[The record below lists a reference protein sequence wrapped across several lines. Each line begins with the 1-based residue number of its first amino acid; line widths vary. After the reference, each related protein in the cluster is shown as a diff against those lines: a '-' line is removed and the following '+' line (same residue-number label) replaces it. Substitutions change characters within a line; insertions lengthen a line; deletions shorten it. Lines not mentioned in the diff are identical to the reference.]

1 MKPGEILF
9 LSKNE
14 VGKFIDQKEVLELT
28 EKALS
33 EFSLGNTIN
42 PSKLVLPT
50 NPYHNG
56 HINSMPSY
64 MRFGD
69 AAGVKV
75 VSVYN
80 DNPKKYGLPTTIGT
94 ILLFDPETGMPICI
108 MDGTLITDLRT
119 GAVSGVNAKYLAK
132 KDSRSLAIVGAG
144 VQGYTSMEMIL
155 RAMPGISE
163 VVACDLSPE
172 RREEFI
178 SKGVAEYPGVS
189 FSGIEDHRTA
199 LRDTDIV
206 VYATSADRPL
216 LENGDPAE
224 GVTVITVCELLTR
237 KSVGMFDH
245 WYTDFAECA
254 LERYNDGGKQS
265 AEARGL
271 AWEDLTM
278 DLVRGE
284 TGDVITGK
292 LPGRTNDREKILA
305 GAVGVSVEDV
315 ICAELVYKKAIDQ
328 GYGRILDLEDL

>member
-94 ILLFDPETGMPICI
+94 ILL
-108 MDGTLITDLRT
+108 L
-119 GAVSGVNAKYLAK
+119 NA
-132 KDSRSLAIVGAG
+132 
-144 VQGYTSMEMIL
+144 
-155 RAMPGISE
+155 
-163 VVACDLSPE
+163 
-172 RREEFI
+172 
-178 SKGVAEYPGVS
+178 
-189 FSGIEDHRTA
+189 
-199 LRDTDIV
+199 
-206 VYATSADRPL
+206 
-216 LENGDPAE
+216 
-224 GVTVITVCELLTR
+224 
-237 KSVGMFDH
+237 
-245 WYTDFAECA
+245 
-254 LERYNDGGKQS
+254 
-265 AEARGL
+265 
-271 AWEDLTM
+271 
-278 DLVRGE
+278 
-284 TGDVITGK
+284 
-292 LPGRTNDREKILA
+292 
-305 GAVGVSVEDV
+305 
-315 ICAELVYKKAIDQ
+315 
-328 GYGRILDLEDL
+328 